1 MRIALASARELPRPD
16 ADLPRLATA
25 AADRGWVCETLAW
38 DDPGA
43 WSREHDLVL
52 VRSTWDYLGKL
63 QAFRAWISE
72 AACSGRMVNAPQ
84 VMLWNLHKNYLLEL
98 SHEGVPIVATTAVRP
113 GEQPDWGA
121 LFEVHGALVLKPAES
136 AGSFATIRVADGDA
150 GAAHSHR
157 AEHAGRAFLVQPFL
171 PSVLDRGET
180 NLVFIGGRFS
190 HAVRKGAR
198 WAGEPEQSRGL
209 VEPTGDELDVA
220 EAVLAATRRLGHGTP
235 AYARVDLAI
244 GRCGR
249 PLLMELEL
257 VEPQLFLDRAPGSA
271 ERLLDAALASI
282 GGTGR

>member
-16 ADLPRLATA
+16 ADLPCLA
-25 AADRGWVCETLAW
+25 AAAAARGWVCETLAW

-43 WSREHDLVL
+43 WCREHDLVL
-52 VRSTWDYLGKL
+52 VRSTWDYLSKL
-63 QAFRAWISE
+63 KAFRAWIAG
-72 AACSGRMVNAPQ
+72 AAGAARMVNAPQ
-84 VMLWNLHKNYLLEL
+84 VMLWNLHKNYLLDL
-98 SHEGVPIVATTAVRP
+98 SREGVPIVATTAVRS

-121 LFEVHGALVLKPAES
+121 LFGVHGELVLKPAES
-136 AGSFATIRVADGDA
+136 AGSFATIRVADGDEGSA
-150 GAAHSHR
+150 RSHR
-157 AEHAGRAFLVQPFL
+157 AEHAERAFLVQPFL

-180 NLVFIGGRFS
+180 NLIFIGGRFS

-209 VEPTGDELDVA
+209 VEPTGDEVEVA

-235 AYARVDLAI
+235 AYARIDLAI

-271 ERLLDAALASI
+271 DQLLDAALAAI
-282 GGTGR
+282 GRTGR